1 MKKFVLV
8 TGASGGIGKA
18 TAIELAK
25 KGWNLYLHYN
35 RNTVAIKQLLNE
47 LEPYNVELIPI
58 QADLSTDEGI
68 EKLINNI
75 FHIHAICYVSGI
87 SYYGLFIDTTDDILE
102 KMWKVHVFAP
112 MKIIKDLLPKLM
124 RNSSS
129 QIVLVSS
136 IWGQTGASCE
146 VAYSTVKGAQLA
158 FVKALSKEV
167 ARNGVRINA
176 VAPGAVDTNMLAMFS
191 KEEQQE
197 LKDEIPIGRLACP
210 DEVASVNSFLLSEKS
225 SYITGQVL
233 SVNGGWYT

>member
-1 MKKFVLV
+1 MKKYVLI

-35 RNTVAIKQLLNE
+35 QNTVAVKQLLNE
-47 LEPYNVELIPI
+47 LTPYDVELIPI

-75 FHIHAICYVSGI
+75 FHINAICYVSGI
-87 SYYGLFIDTTDDILE
+87 SHYGLFIDTPDEILN
-102 KMWKVHVFAP
+102 KMWKIHMYAP
-112 MKIIKDLLPKLM
+112 MKIIKELLPKLM
-124 RNSSS
+124 RNSTS

-158 FVKALSKEV
+158 FVKAFSKEV

-191 KEEQQE
+191 QEEKLE
-197 LKDEIPIGRLACP
+197 IEEDIPIGRFASP
-210 DEVASVNSFLLSEKS
+210 NEVSNTISFLLSEKS